1 MIAPPRHVI
10 GIDCFSN
17 VNEYFAEMGEDAL
30 TYAFFSHCSSKPYN
44 KIRLMILGSP
54 GVGKTAFVNA
64 LIRSE
69 GQKAGK
75 VISETLSYLL
85 LNK

>member
-1 MIAPPRHVI
+1 
-10 GIDCFSN
+10 
-17 VNEYFAEMGEDAL
+17 MGEDAS
-30 TYAFFSHCSSKPYN
+30 TYAFFSPCSSKPYN

-64 LIRSE
+64 LNRSE
-69 GQKAGK
+69 GQKPGK
-75 VISETLSYLL
+75 VISETLSYLF